1 MRTWEQLRKEVLRDD
16 SAAAAAY
23 IRLALEENDL
33 PALMQALR
41 NVHAARGTLKGLGLR
56 AAELQRVLDLLIA
69 EQPRERAQ
77 KRRTGKAAT
86 ARVLT

>member
-1 MRTWEQLRKEVLRDD
+1 MRTWEQLRKEVLRDE
-16 SAAAAAY
+16 ATAAAY

-33 PALMQALR
+33 PALVQALR

-69 EQPRERAQ
+69 EQSRARAP
-77 KRRTGKAAT
+77 KRRTRKTAA
-86 ARVLT
+86 ARALA